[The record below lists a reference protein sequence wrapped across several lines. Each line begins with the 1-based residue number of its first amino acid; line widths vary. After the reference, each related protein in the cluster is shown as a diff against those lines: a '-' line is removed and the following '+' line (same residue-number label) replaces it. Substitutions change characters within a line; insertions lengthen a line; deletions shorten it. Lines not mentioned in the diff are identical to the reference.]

1 MNLPVQNQQPQ
12 VCRRLR
18 TKQAFMHASS
28 DEPAWQ
34 SGESLTATYW
44 CLRTMGAAGPDDA
57 YVHPHACREG
67 RTCFELS

>member
-1 MNLPVQNQQPQ
+1 MNLPVRNEQPS

-34 SGESLTATYW
+34 SGESLTATIGAYARW
-44 CLRTMGAAGPDDA
+44 GRRGRTMRMCIRLLPGGAG
-57 YVHPHACREG
+57 V
-67 RTCFELS
+67 F